1 MKIDGLTL
9 GRYGRMRREFIKN
22 ERTELLFSAG
32 LEEHLA
38 QIDTHVKERI
48 RGLVKQIAKTKGITE
63 EIKAHD
69 QMAWV
74 CAMNAIKSQ
83 AEEIAIHEIIEE

>member
-1 MKIDGLTL
+1 MKINDINL

-38 QIDTHVKERI
+38 QIDMRVKERI
-48 RGLVKQIAKTKGITE
+48 RELTQQIAKMQGYTITVQTN
-63 EIKAHD
+63 ISVK
-69 QMAWV
+69 
-74 CAMNAIKSQ
+74 
-83 AEEIAIHEIIEE
+83 